1 MQIYSELIA
10 ICTILKLVSAF
21 EASDIMK
28 SPSITL
34 YIRQGNHPVNL
45 EATVGVTAADPTV
58 ADLLAAVQQLK
69 RYQRT
74 LKTNVVFS
82 AALSG
87 NYNTVALNQP
97 VVIYDKVY
105 VNIGSGY
112 DSTTGLF
119 TCPVSGYYKFDM
131 SVATAGNGMYVI
143 LVHNDNYVIA
153 CHAPK
158 GYSFQACS
166 NGVSIKLAKGDVV
179 KVISGYSPS
188 YMYSRQADPYIT
200 FNGMLIM
207 TT

>member
-1 MQIYSELIA
+1 M
-10 ICTILKLVSAF
+10 
-21 EASDIMK
+21 
-28 SPSITL
+28 
-34 YIRQGNHPVNL
+34 
-45 EATVGVTAADPTV
+45 GVTAADPTV

-131 SVATAGNGMYVI
+131 SFMNGKGNGLYVI
-143 LVHNDNYVIA
+143 LIHNGNNVIA
-153 CHAPK
+153 CHTPK
-158 GYSFQACS
+158 GYTFQACS
-166 NGVSIKLAKGDVV
+166 NGVTIKLAKGDVV
-179 KVISGYSPS
+179 KVISGYTNRPS
-188 YMYSRQADPYIT
+188 NMYSRQADPYIT

-207 TT
+207 TA